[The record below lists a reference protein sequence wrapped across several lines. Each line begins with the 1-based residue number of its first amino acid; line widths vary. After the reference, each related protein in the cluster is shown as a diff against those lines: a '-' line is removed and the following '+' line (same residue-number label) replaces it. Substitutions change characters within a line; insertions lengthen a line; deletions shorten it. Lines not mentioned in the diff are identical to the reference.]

1 MVSISSKSQYHWIFE
16 KLLNG
21 EFGLYITTEIL
32 TEYEE
37 IITSKYNRN
46 VAKNVIRTL
55 LKLPN
60 VYQQIIYYRWNLINA
75 DPDDNKFVDCAISAN
90 TNYLVSNDKH
100 FNVLKE
106 IVFPKIIVLKID
118 EFQKVI

>member
-1 MVSISSKSQYHWIFE
+1 MIN
-16 KLLNG
+16 LN
-21 EFGLYITTEIL
+21 YTYEIL

-37 IITSKYNRN
+37 IITSKYNKN

-60 VYQQIIYYRWNLINA
+60 VHLIYYHWNLINS

-90 TNYLVSNDKH
+90 ANYLVSNDKH
-100 FNVLKE
+100 FNMLKE
-106 IVFPKIIVLKID
+106 IEFPKITVLKIE
-118 EFQKVI
+118 EFEKFI